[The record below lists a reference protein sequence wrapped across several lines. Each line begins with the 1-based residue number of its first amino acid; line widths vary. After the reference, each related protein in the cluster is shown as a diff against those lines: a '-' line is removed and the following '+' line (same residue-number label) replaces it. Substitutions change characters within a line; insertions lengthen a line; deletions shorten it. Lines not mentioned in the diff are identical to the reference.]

1 MPMGLIFFAILGG
14 GIPSILWWLI
24 LLTQDTH
31 PEKKHNLITTFFL
44 GALTA
49 IPVIGSFVLIN
60 WILTETGFDIPLTLY
75 NFITGALIEEIFK
88 AFILYLFIFH
98 RSFFTEP
105 IDAFIYGI
113 TIALGFAAI
122 ENILLVFNFLSQ
134 LESLPKLT
142 FVVGMRSITAVVIH
156 IVSSGI
162 VAYGLYLAVYAKKR
176 LRFILSFVL
185 GVSIHGAYN
194 LLVEETDTISRF
206 VNIYSGIIFVGGLIL
221 YRRVQYMQKKS
232 VSNTHLDEDI

>member
-1 MPMGLIFFAILGG
+1 MDVLFFAILGG
-14 GIPSILWWLI
+14 GIPSILWWGI
-24 LLTQDTH
+24 LLTQDRH

-44 GALTA
+44 GVLTA
-49 IPVIGSFVLIN
+49 IPVIGSFILIE
-60 WILTETGFDIPLTLY
+60 WVITETRIEIPLLIY

-88 AFILYLFIFH
+88 ALILYLFIFH
-98 RSFFTEP
+98 RSFFSEP

-134 LESLPKLT
+134 VDNIAQLT
-142 FVVGMRSITAVVIH
+142 FVVGIRSITAVVVH

-162 VAYGLYLAVYAKKR
+162 IAYGLYLAVYAKQIFR
-176 LRFILSFVL
+176 LCLSFIL
-185 GVSIHGAYN
+185 GVGIHGAYN
-194 LLVEETDTISRF
+194 ILVEETETISQF
-206 VNIYSGIIFVGGLIL
+206 VNVYSGIVLLGGIIL
-221 YRRVQYMQKKS
+221 YRRVKYMQKKS